1 MKISGDATLAA
12 PVDQVWAALLDPAVL
27 VRTIPG
33 CERLETTGPDAYAI
47 VVSAGVAAIRGV
59 YSGTCVLSDLR
70 EHQSLMLS
78 VQGSGASGTIAA
90 DVALRFSDLGD
101 GTTGLTYDA
110 DTVVGG
116 MLGGVGQRMLAS
128 VSKRMA
134 GEFFGN
140 VQEVLSGAVLSGPV
154 VGAPAAAPAG
164 GISAGP
170 AAQPGVFVAPPR
182 PPVGPTDLR
191 SFLAGIAVG
200 AGLVTLGAG
209 LGWLAGRRR

>member
-59 YSGTCVLSDLR
+59 YSGSCVLSDLR
-70 EHQSLMLS
+70 EHESLMLS

-90 DVALRFSDLGD
+90 DVALRFRDLGD

-140 VQEVLSGAVLSGPV
+140 VQDVLSGAV
-154 VGAPAAAPAG
+154 VGAPAAAPVGAVA
-164 GISAGP
+164 AGP
-170 AAQPGVFVAPPR
+170 AATPGVFVAPPR

>member
-1 MKISGDATLAA
+1 MKITGDATVAA

-59 YSGTCVLSDLR
+59 YSGSCALSDLQ
-70 EHQSLMLS
+70 ELESLRLT
-78 VQGSGASGTIAA
+78 VQGAGASGTIAA
-90 DVALRFSDLGD
+90 DVALRFRDHGD

-116 MLGGVGQRMLAS
+116 MLGGVGQRMLGS
-128 VSKRMA
+128 VSRRMA

-140 VQEVLSGAVLSGPV
+140 VQDVLTG
-154 VGAPAAAPAG
+154 AAPATTVAAAAG
-164 GISAGP
+164 AASAGP
-170 AAQPGVFVAPPR
+170 SEPAGVYLAPPR
-182 PPVGPTDLR
+182 PTVGPTDLR
-191 SFLAGIAVG
+191 SFVTGLAVG
-200 AGLVTLGAG
+200 AGLVTLGVG

>member
-12 PVDQVWAALLDPAVL
+12 PVDEVWAALLDPAVL

-59 YSGTCVLSDLR
+59 YSGTCALSDLR
-70 EHQSLMLS
+70 EHESLRLS

-90 DVALRFSDLGD
+90 DVALRFHDRGD
-101 GTTGLTYDA
+101 GSTGLTYDA

-116 MLGGVGQRMLAS
+116 MLGGVGQRMLGS

-140 VQEVLSGAVLSGPV
+140 VQDVLSGAPAPAQAAAT
-154 VGAPAAAPAG
+154 VGAG
-164 GISAGP
+164 SATT
-170 AAQPGVFVAPPR
+170 ATPGVFVAPPR
-182 PPVGPTDLR
+182 PGAGPTDLR